1 MGDRDWTLGDLKGL
15 GRVRK
20 GGEREEPSREGGGRC
35 PIILGGGVQKSE
47 GRGAGSAQ
55 STLQVVSVKSV
66 GCLGSAESVRIG
78 RDPLESVI
86 MTDEG

>member
-1 MGDRDWTLGDLKGL
+1 MDVRGFK
-15 GRVRK
+15 RVREGKEGRGK
-20 GGEREEPSREGGGRC
+20 GRALKRRGGPVSHYFR
-35 PIILGGGVQKSE
+35 GGVQKSE